1 MWKWGLGYDPEITT
15 FSQIHTESVMQL
27 SDTYHRVL
35 KPECRIAVQTVDF
48 LTTLELLVWNARS
61 SLSETTVWRTDVVRR
76 QKRQN
81 FPVVTQ
87 SLHQRCLFV
96 CLYWAFIII
105 TAATDMRADT
115 FLRSGCR
122 YECLSKQG
130 ALIHCLKCLK
140 FSSLLGSNS
149 GGMSNNKGNT
159 SQRHF
164 SSLEEVYC
172 AVALQLQH
180 ESFANFFE
188 I

>member
-1 MWKWGLGYDPEITT
+1 MIRRSRPFHRST
-15 FSQIHTESVMQL
+15 QSVMKL
-27 SDTYHRVL
+27 SDTYNGVL

-48 LTTLELLVWNARS
+48 FTTLELLMWKARN
-61 SLSETTVWRTDVVRR
+61 SLSETTVWWTDVVRR
-76 QKRQN
+76 QKRRN

-130 ALIHCLKCLK
+130 ALIQCLKCLK

-149 GGMSNNKGNT
+149 AGMSNNRGNT

-164 SSLEEVYC
+164 SSLEEVC
-172 AVALQLQH
+172 ITVVLQLQH
-180 ESFANFFE
+180 KSFAIFFK